1 MSDPRSAEALPGD
14 QAKPLPAARPAESTP
29 TSGAACP
36 SDATPDPRSG
46 RRRTR
51 RRWAGVLVWASIA
64 PFAAWAV
71 LRLIPADVH
80 FEWIRAVAFTP
91 YVALAS
97 AALPLLTLLTRRWA
111 ALVVSLAVAA
121 TLAACVLPRTVPGGD
136 PAAAGPRL
144 RVLSANLKKGAVPPE
159 KLVALVR
166 ELRPDVLALQELTP
180 SAATGL
186 RAAGIDALLP
196 YSVDVSEPGAHGS
209 GIYSRH
215 PVAPGRHI
223 RFGDFRQGV
232 ATVRVPGAPEVAVV
246 SVHPCA
252 PRYAAKAP
260 CWAEGLAALPLPVPG
275 GPVRILAGDFNAT
288 LDHAR
293 MRRLLDAGYRDAA
306 ATTGNGLAATWP
318 YEPWRFNG
326 WSIPP
331 VTLDHILVAPDV
343 ATRSFGVRP
352 LPRTDHRAVFAELTL
367 PAR

>member
-14 QAKPLPAARPAESTP
+14 RAKPLPPAHPAESTP
-29 TSGAACP
+29 ASGAAGP
-36 SDATPDPRSG
+36 SDATPDPSSG
-46 RRRTR
+46 RTR
-51 RRWAGVLVWASIA
+51 RRWAGVLVWASIT
-64 PFAAWAV
+64 PFAVWAV

-121 TLAACVLPRTVPGGD
+121 TLAACVLPRAVPGGD

-166 ELRPDVLALQELTP
+166 ELRPDVLTLQELTP
-180 SAATGL
+180 SAVTGL

-196 YSVDVSEPGAHGS
+196 YSVDVSELGAHGS

-306 ATTGNGLAATWP
+306 ATTGNGLATTWP

-352 LPRTDHRAVFAELTL
+352 LPRTDHRAVFADFTL

>member
-1 MSDPRSAEALPGD
+1 MTDPRSVESLPGD
-14 QAKPLPAARPAESTP
+14 QAKPLPPALPEKSAP

-36 SDATPDPRSG
+36 SGATPDPSFG
-46 RRRTR
+46 RRKR
-51 RRWAGVLVWASIA
+51 RRWVSVLVWASIA
-64 PFAAWAV
+64 PFAAWAA

-97 AALPLLTLLTRRWA
+97 ATLPLFTLLTRRWA
-111 ALVVSLAVAA
+111 ALVVSLTVAA
-121 TLAACVLPRTVPGGD
+121 TLAACVLPRAVPGD
-136 PAAAGPRL
+136 PPAAGPRL
-144 RVLSANLKKGAVPPE
+144 RVLSANLKMGAVPPE

-166 ELRPDVLALQELTP
+166 ELRPDVLTLQELTP
-180 SAATGL
+180 SAAAGL
-186 RAAGIDALLP
+186 RAAGIGALLP
-196 YSVDVSEPGAHGS
+196 YGVDVSEPGAHGS

-252 PRYAAKAP
+252 PRYAEKGP

-306 ATTGNGLAATWP
+306 AATGNGLTTTWP

-331 VTLDHILVAPDV
+331 VTLDHIFVAPDV
-343 ATRSFGVRP
+343 ATRSFGVHP